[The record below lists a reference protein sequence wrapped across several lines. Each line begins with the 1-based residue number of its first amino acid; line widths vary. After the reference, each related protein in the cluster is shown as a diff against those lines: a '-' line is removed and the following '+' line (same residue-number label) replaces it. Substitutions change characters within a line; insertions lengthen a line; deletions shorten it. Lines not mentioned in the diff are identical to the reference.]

1 MLSGSLIA
9 ERMEAEGPGQQPGG
23 PHHGLAGAQTLAA
36 LFLARVAATPALPA
50 VETGDG
56 FMLTWGD
63 MGERARRVAATLA
76 ARGVGPG
83 ARIMLRGRGTAELY
97 ACLFG
102 ILLRRAAYIP
112 IDASWPAARVASIAE
127 QSDSLLM
134 VDAAGD
140 FAVPGVASVAPEDLI
155 GTALLDDPI
164 VSAHGLPDAVLPA
177 TPADTCYLI
186 FTSGTTG
193 LPKGVVLSH
202 GAVMTYVRGASQVYQ
217 LAETDRVW
225 QGFSLAFDAS
235 VEEVWLA
242 VAAGACLLPASG
254 LVMRDPQLLASELR
268 CRRATFF
275 STVPTLL
282 GLIDEDL
289 PDVRLLVVGGE
300 TCSAALVDRW
310 APGRRMLNTYGPTEA
325 SVVATADE
333 ARAGQPVTIGRGL
346 PGYRV
351 LVLGPDG
358 LPVPVG
364 ETGEIHI
371 GGPALA
377 DGYLNRPEETAKRFK
392 VDAAGQR
399 LYATGDLGRPLIDGR
414 VDFLGRV
421 DNQVKLRGFRI
432 ELGEIEAIAAGCP
445 GVQLAAAAVRPV
457 AGVDSIVIWYVG
469 TADRNTI
476 AAHVAASVPAYMR
489 PSFLVKVPAMTRT
502 VGGKID
508 RRELPE
514 PTPRDVPE
522 DIGDP
527 PQGEAEEEVADAFA
541 QALGRPIRARDAD
554 FFMDLGGH
562 SLAAAS
568 AISRLRQRHPGA
580 TVRALYLN
588 PTVRGLAQVLAAPPT
603 PKVTSETRRAS
614 TRRHLAFG
622 LAQAMTLPLVTA
634 LGGLPML
641 VMLGVLV
648 HHGMTGRLSPL
659 SFVIMAGLS
668 IAALPVSFAL
678 AIAAKWLL
686 LGRVRPGRHRLW
698 GLWHWRWWM
707 VSHIEAA
714 LPMSWIA
721 GTPLMRLYAR
731 AMGGRIGHGSFLGCH
746 GGMLWDLITI
756 GDHATVGEDTL
767 LLTHHVRAG
776 HIEIG
781 TVAIGSN
788 ATVGAASIVG
798 LGSAL
803 EAGAGLDARS
813 CLIDGAVVPA
823 DAVWAGSPAGPSS
836 RPDWMVGRADGP
848 LRPRA
853 GRYLL
858 GLAGLSLVRFL
869 TLLPLAV
876 AFALV
881 LGTELPIARM
891 GPLLIL
897 AGVVGG
903 AVCMPWTALVLL
915 GARRLVPPVVGRA
928 SVRLDSMVE
937 CHRWFADRVH
947 RMAVEQLYTVYG
959 SLFSATWLRLLGAKI
974 GHACE
979 VSTVAHVVPEQLE
992 VGDRAFLA
1000 DASLVGSPAIHGGL
1014 VRFAPTRVG
1023 HDTFVGNSAF
1033 LPAGADLPDNCLV
1046 GVLSTAPLDANR
1058 QTDWLGLPPVRL
1070 PRRQKVEG
1078 ISEAYTVAPTSRL
1091 IATRAVIE
1099 ALRILVQG
1107 GITGTA
1113 TVGALWL
1120 AAHALAVSSLWLAL
1134 LWLGLGPLVICVSA
1148 ALLLACV
1155 KWGVIGRF
1163 RPGIHPLWS
1172 TAVWRIE
1179 FVTSLYDALAGWV
1192 LGPFLGTP
1200 FLPLYMRLLGA
1211 KVGHRVYLE
1220 TAYLCELD
1228 MIHIGDDAAMGP
1240 GVTLQTHLFEDRVMK
1255 LGPVTIE
1262 AGAHV
1267 GAGSVVLYDSVLGR
1281 GSELGPLSLAMKGEH
1296 LPAGSRFIG
1305 CPAQP
1310 V

>member
-1 MLSGSLIA
+1 MLSGSSIA
-9 ERMEAEGPGQQPGG
+9 ERVDAEGQTL
-23 PHHGLAGAQTLAA
+23 GLAGAQTLAA
-36 LFLARVAATPALPA
+36 LFLARVAATPSLPA

-63 MGERARRVAATLA
+63 MGDRARRVAATLA

-127 QSDSLLM
+127 QAESHLM
-134 VDAAGD
+134 IDAAGD
-140 FAVPGVASVAPEDLI
+140 LPVPGVATVAPEDLI
-155 GTALLDDPI
+155 GTALLDDTL
-164 VSAHGLPDAVLPA
+164 VSAHTLPDAALPV

-202 GAVMTYVRGASQVYQ
+202 GAVMTYVRGAAQVYR
-217 LAETDRVW
+217 LVETDRVW

-282 GLIDEDL
+282 GLIDDDL

-300 TCSAALVDRW
+300 ACSAALVDRW

-351 LVLGPDG
+351 VVLAPDG
-358 LPVPVG
+358 HPVPVG

-392 VDAAGQR
+392 VDAAGNR
-399 LYATGDLGRPLIDGR
+399 LYATGDLGRALVDGR
-414 VDFLGRV
+414 IDFLGRA

-432 ELGEIEAIAAGCP
+432 ELGEIEAIVAGCP

-457 AGVDSIVIWYVG
+457 AGIDSIVIWYVG
-469 TADRNTI
+469 TADRNAI
-476 AAHVAASVPAYMR
+476 AAYVAATVPAYMR
-489 PSFLVKVPAMTRT
+489 PSFLVPVPAMTRT

-522 DIGDP
+522 DIGEP
-527 PQGEAEEEVADAFA
+527 PQGDAEEEVAAAFA
-541 QALGRPIRARDAD
+541 QALGRPIHARDAD

-568 AISRLRQRHPGA
+568 AISHLRLRHPGM

-588 PTVRGLAQVLAAPPT
+588 PTVRGLARQLTEPVTAPAAAQAG
-603 PKVTSETRRAS
+603 RAS
-614 TRRHLAFG
+614 ALRHLAFG
-622 LAQAMTLPLVTA
+622 LAQAVTLPLVTA

-641 VMLGVLV
+641 VVLGVLV
-648 HHGMTGRLSPL
+648 HHGTQGTLSLQSFLVMAAL
-659 SFVIMAGLS
+659 SVAV
-668 IAALPVSFAL
+668 LPVSFAV

-698 GLWHWRWWM
+698 GLWHWRWWTA
-707 VSHIEAA
+707 SHIEAA
-714 LPMSWIA
+714 LPLPWIA

-731 AMGGRIGHGSFLGCH
+731 AMGGRIGHDSFLGCH
-746 GGMLWDLITI
+746 GNMLWDLITV
-756 GDHATVGEDTL
+756 GDRATIGEDTL
-767 LLTHHVRAG
+767 LLTHQVRAG
-776 HIEIG
+776 GIEIG
-781 TVAIGSN
+781 TVTVGRD
-788 ATVGAASIVG
+788 ATVGAASVVG
-798 LGSAL
+798 LNSGL

-813 CLIDGAVVPA
+813 CLIGGAVVPT
-823 DAVWAGSPAGPSS
+823 DMVWAGSPAVPSA
-836 RPDWMVGRADGP
+836 RPEWMTGRADGAM
-848 LRPRA
+848 RPRV
-853 GRYLL
+853 GRYL
-858 GLAGLSLVRFL
+858 AGIVALSLVRFL
-869 TLLPLAV
+869 TILPLAV

-881 LGTELPIARM
+881 LGTNLPVFEM
-891 GPLLIL
+891 GPLLLL

-903 AVCMPWTALVLL
+903 AVCMPWTAFVLW

-928 SVRLDSMVE
+928 SVRVDSMVE

-947 RMAVEQLYTVYG
+947 RLAVEQLYTLYG
-959 SLFSATWLRLLGAKI
+959 SLFSAAWLRALGARI

-979 VSTVAHVVPEQLE
+979 VSTVAHIVPEQLE

-1014 VRFAPTRVG
+1014 VRFAPTRIG

-1033 LPAGADLPDNCLV
+1033 LPAGANLPENCLV
-1046 GVLSTAPLDANR
+1046 GVLSTAPSDAAP

-1078 ISEAYTVAPTSRL
+1078 IPEGLTVAPTRRL
-1091 IATRAVIE
+1091 VALRGAIE
-1099 ALRILVQG
+1099 AARILFQG
-1107 GITGTA
+1107 AITGAA

-1120 AAHALAVSSLWLAL
+1120 LAHASAVSSLWMSL
-1134 LWLGLGPLVICVSA
+1134 LWLGLGPLAICVTA
-1148 ALLLACV
+1148 ALLLALV
-1155 KWGVIGRF
+1155 KWSVVGRF

-1200 FLPLYMRLLGA
+1200 ILPLYMRLLGA
-1211 KVGHRVYLE
+1211 KVGRRVHLE
-1220 TAYLCELD
+1220 TAYLCEMD
-1228 MIHIGDDAAMGP
+1228 MIRIGDDAAMGP

-1262 AGAHV
+1262 DGVHV

-1281 GSELGPLSLAMKGEH
+1281 GSDLGPLSLAMKGEH